1 MAFATQLLRTE
12 AELEGLDRP
21 EAVDLTTLATPLL
34 AELNRFLHPRRLR
47 QYQSAIF
54 DRGDFV
60 IRDPRDGQERVCDGT
75 LFAPMKAFAW
85 RFPAP
90 NGDLWLIS
98 SGPDRGYEIDGVYEP
113 ARRCL
118 SLPLGHD
125 SAVAIYLVRHIRA
138 AAGAPRGKGEKAR
151 LILGHTNFAH
161 FLWNEMP
168 ALMELETRT
177 ASGIAGILLAHE
189 PILPFRKLFDWASV
203 SRISPISREALHG
216 HRARLHD
223 GTLFA
228 AGSTRISLAARER
241 VTQRCRNAG
250 GAVPAPEPGVIR
262 LWLSLR
268 ALYRRPVNQIET
280 FVALLQGLS
289 RCGPRFEVLLDGYSL
304 PQDIEVPGR
313 YDIDRER
320 GNRAEVIVM
329 ARDLVARCRGW
340 AGGPTLIDITG
351 CGIVESIA
359 YAASA
364 QYYICHHGTQQHK
377 IGWLYAVPG
386 LIHANPSIVATQP
399 AGWVADQ
406 SEGALPP
413 AYLPNHF
420 VAEAKTETER
430 PGQPYFADYRF
441 NEPKIAA
448 EAMIAALREALN
460 LG

>member
-1 MAFATQLLRTE
+1 MAFATQLLKTE

-21 EAVDLTTLATPLL
+21 EAIDLTARATPLL

-54 DRGDFV
+54 DRGYFV

-90 NGDLWLIS
+90 TGDFWLIS
-98 SGPDRGYEIDGVYEP
+98 SGPDRGYEIDGVYDP
-113 ARRCL
+113 VRRCL
-118 SLPLGHD
+118 SLPSDHD
-125 SAVAIYLVRHIRA
+125 STVAIYLVRHIRA
-138 AAGAPRGKGEKAR
+138 VAGAPHGKGQRAR
-151 LILGHTNFAH
+151 LVLGHPNFAH
-161 FLWNEMP
+161 FLWNEVP
-168 ALMELETRT
+168 ALLELESRT

-189 PILPFRKLFDWASV
+189 PILPFEKLFDWALAPLV
-203 SRISPISREALHG
+203 SPITREASHG
-216 HRARLHD
+216 HRARFHA
-223 GTLFA
+223 GALFA
-228 AGSTRISLAARER
+228 AGSTRINLAARER
-241 VTQRCRNAG
+241 VTQRCRNA
-250 GAVPAPEPGVIR
+250 AAEVPMPEPGVVR

-268 ALYRRPVNQIET
+268 ALYRHPVNQIET
-280 FVALLQGLS
+280 FVALLRGLS

-304 PQDIEVPGR
+304 QQDIEVPGR

-340 AGGPTLIDITG
+340 VGGPALIDITG

-359 YAASA
+359 YAATA

-377 IGWLYAVPG
+377 IGWLHAVPG
-386 LIHANPSIVATQP
+386 LIHASPSIVATQP

-406 SEGALPP
+406 CEGALLP

-420 VAEAKTETER
+420 VSEAKTENER
-430 PGQPYFADYRF
+430 PGQPYFADYCF
-441 NEPKIAA
+441 NDPKIAA
-448 EAMIAALREALN
+448 DAMIAALRETLN

>member
-1 MAFATQLLRTE
+1 MAFATHLQKTE
-12 AELEGLDRP
+12 AELEGLERP
-21 EAVDLTTLATPLL
+21 QAIDLTAQAAPLL
-34 AELNRFLHPRRLR
+34 AGLNRFLHPRRLR

-54 DRGDFV
+54 DRGHFV
-60 IRDPRDGQERVCDGT
+60 IRDPRDGQERICDGT

-90 NGDLWLIS
+90 AGDLWLIS
-98 SGPDRGYEIDGVYEP
+98 SGPDRGYEIDGVYDP

-118 SLPLGHD
+118 ALPSGHD
-125 SAVAIYLVRHIRA
+125 SAVAIFLVRHIRA
-138 AAGAPRGKGEKAR
+138 VADAPCGKGQRAK
-151 LILGHTNFAH
+151 LVLGHPNFAH

-168 ALMELETRT
+168 ALLELESRT

-189 PILPFRKLFDWASV
+189 PILPFEKLFDWALAPLV
-203 SRISPISREALHG
+203 SPITREASHG
-216 HRARLHD
+216 HRARFHA
-223 GTLFA
+223 GALFA
-228 AGSTRISLAARER
+228 AGSTRINLAARER
-241 VTQRCRNAG
+241 VTQRCRNA
-250 GAVPAPEPGVIR
+250 AAEVPMPEPGVVR

-268 ALYRRPVNQIET
+268 ALYRHPVNQIET
-280 FVALLQGLS
+280 FVALLRGLS

-304 PQDIEVPGR
+304 QQDIEVPGR

-340 AGGPTLIDITG
+340 VGGPALIDITG

-359 YAASA
+359 YAATA

-377 IGWLYAVPG
+377 IGWLHAVPG
-386 LIHANPSIVATQP
+386 LIHASPSIVATQP

-406 SEGALPP
+406 CEGALLP

-420 VAEAKTETER
+420 VSEAKTENER
-430 PGQPYFADYRF
+430 PGQPYFADYCF
-441 NEPKIAA
+441 NDPKIAA
-448 EAMIAALREALN
+448 DAMIAALRETLN